1 MPLSVLLDQTM
12 ALVEATHVC
21 IDIHVY
27 AKPGAIRHTG
37 FFFTVRDEG
46 VRSMGDWYRADYGP
60 HPETPYNLF
69 ASSNSSSSSLS
80 TSVSRSVSSS
90 FGVPSSSGRM
100 LQKIVDVESVLKKE
114 AYRFVYVTAVRFGK
128 GTWMSEVETLF
139 YKDPNH
145 YALTDENCRKHCKE
159 VFGRLAASGYP
170 VSEQAQKLIRDV
182 VREDFTG
189 AVVGVGITVIT
200 ALALFRSAALAFSR
214 DEDNSEEEET
224 SSK

>member
-1 MPLSVLLDQTM
+1 M

-60 HPETPYNLF
+60 PPVTPN
-69 ASSNSSSSSLS
+69 SLS
-80 TSVSRSVSSS
+80 STSLSASISGSVSSFS
-90 FGVPSSSGRM
+90 SASGVPSSSGHL
-100 LQKIVDVESVLKKE
+100 LQKIVDVESVLKQE
-114 AYRFVYVTAVRFGK
+114 AFRFVYVTAVKFSK

-159 VFGRLAASGYP
+159 VFGRLTASGYP
-170 VSEQAQKLIRDV
+170 VSNEAQKLIQDV

-189 AVVGVGITVIT
+189 AVVGVGLSLLMGI
-200 ALALFRSAALAFSR
+200 ALIGSAFSR
-214 DEDNSEEEET
+214 EEDKSKKKKT